1 MNAPNNTPVEVA
13 GEQIT
18 PIDQFWLNAA
28 REAAKESPAALE
40 EAAKQL
46 IAIAGFAQT
55 LYFAAISFGDV
66 KKSLDLLSTAQ
77 RWAFIAALIFP
88 LILWILS
95 LAFAARVFTPQLY
108 DTNFDSPEIARET
121 CEEIARHKHRNLK
134 RALWLL
140 AFGFLPMLV
149 NLFIYLAFIPV
160 KQSP

>member
-1 MNAPNNTPVEVA
+1 MNAPNDLPVEVA
-13 GEQIT
+13 GQAVT
-18 PIDQFWLNAA
+18 SDDQFWLDAV
-28 REAAKESPAALE
+28 REAAKQSPAALE

-66 KKSLDLLSTAQ
+66 KKSLDLLSTAEQ
-77 RWAFIAALIFP
+77 RWFIAALILP
-88 LILWILS
+88 LILWIAS
-95 LAFAARVFTPQLY
+95 IAFAARVFTPQVY
-108 DTNFDSPEIARET
+108 DTNLDSPEIARET

-140 AFGFLPMLV
+140 ALGFIPMLA

-160 KQSP
+160 KPDP

>member
-1 MNAPNNTPVEVA
+1 MTAPNNTPVEVA
-13 GEQIT
+13 GEPVT
-18 PIDQFWLNAA
+18 PIDQFWLDAA
-28 REAAKESPAALE
+28 REAAKQSPAALE

-66 KKSLDLLSTAQ
+66 KKSLDLLSTAEQ
-77 RWAFIAALIFP
+77 RWFIAALIVP

-108 DTNFDSPEIARET
+108 DTNLDSPEIARET
-121 CEEIARHKHRNLK
+121 CEAMASHKHRNLK
-134 RALWLL
+134 CALWLL
-140 AFGFLPMLV
+140 ALGFIPMLV

-160 KQSP
+160 NQSP